1 MGFNRTWL
9 AVCSYSDSK
18 AADAGAT
25 PKSPAVTS
33 DLHARRARLAAFMA
47 QLISRPAKHDRV
59 LDLTFCAELTAADFA
74 AAAVALRHTSMFS
87 GLRLYDVAVGD
98 AVISLCECARLS
110 GTLETLALSGVLPV
124 DASMLN
130 ANMLKRSPA
139 KLLGEALAA
148 GAADGKL
155 ALKDLDLSDN
165 DRTHAARAMRACAR
179 RACARR
185 ACARRGCCAAC
196 LCALAT
202 RVCARALTMRVYAR
216 ALTTP
221 PRAFPIPPRASYMYR
236 PLGSC

>member
-139 KLLGEALAA
+139 KLLGEALAHEPCRPGRPVRHCCIGHGQTGERRQFA
-148 GAADGKL
+148 SRHVHG
-155 ALKDLDLSDN
+155 
-165 DRTHAARAMRACAR
+165 HCAQDAKHR
-179 RACARR
+179 RA
-185 ACARRGCCAAC
+185 GC
-196 LCALAT
+196 LF
-202 RVCARALTMRVYAR
+202 RKMSVVC
-216 ALTTP
+216 
-221 PRAFPIPPRASYMYR
+221 
-236 PLGSC
+236 CCCC